1 MDNEQEKQL
10 KDMVSKMTAPP
21 KPIIIEVIGEGVK
34 VTASSNADV
43 QVVYKK

>member
-1 MDNEQEKQL
+1 MDNEQEKQP
-10 KDMVSKMTAPP
+10 VAPP